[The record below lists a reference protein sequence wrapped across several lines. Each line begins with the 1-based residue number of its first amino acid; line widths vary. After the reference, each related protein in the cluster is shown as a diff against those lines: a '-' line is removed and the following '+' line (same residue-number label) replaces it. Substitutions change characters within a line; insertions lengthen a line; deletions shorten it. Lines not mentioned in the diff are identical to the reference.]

1 MSYTSPVD
9 YFLAVGRELERLE
22 TLRAEADDK
31 IRECVGRK
39 RKLPPGMFLE
49 VRDRERYQDA
59 INFRVNILLRHKNY
73 NVPVSDFVLT
83 WPGRNDPVLMRGD
96 RRFCY

>member
-22 TLRAEADDK
+22 LFRAEADGK

-39 RKLPPGMFLE
+39 RKLPPGLFFE

-59 INFRVNILLRHKNY
+59 INFRVNILLRHKNF
-73 NVPVSDFVLT
+73 NVPVGDFILT
-83 WPGRNDPVLMRGD
+83 NEGRNDPILMRGD
-96 RRFCY
+96 RYFCY